1 MKQQKNPVIS
11 SAKRPP
17 KAPAQHTP
25 LDLHRFPLH
34 AQAAATPSREA
45 VRELAH
51 PVTAP
56 RQTLHLA
63 RKAKKSQTDG

>member
-1 MKQQKNPVIS
+1 MKQAKS
-11 SAKRPP
+11 SVTNATQSPA
-17 KAPAQHTP
+17 KAPALHTP

-34 AQAAATPSREA
+34 AQADATPTRNE

-63 RKAKKSQTDG
+63 KKAKKSQTDG